1 MPHLLNRD
9 PSMNDTSLKRVAVV
23 GGGNLGQA
31 LARGWVASGLLD
43 AGDVWITRRHA
54 TKLEDLAAAGFKVG
68 SDNRAASAEADCIV
82 IAVQPAQMVGV
93 LEEIADLIENQVVI
107 SVATGVTL
115 KSVRDVLGEGVTLVR
130 AMPNTAVETM
140 SSMTCLAADDASG
153 RALETAQH
161 LFDAVGLTL
170 VIDEEMMTPA
180 TALCACGIAFFLRTI
195 RAAAQGGTEIGFH
208 ADDALTLAAQTARG
222 AADLILSGGSHP
234 ESEIDRVTTP
244 RGCTIAGL
252 NELEHQGFSSA
263 MIRGI
268 LTSSR
273 RAEELL

>member
-1 MPHLLNRD
+1 MSNSTPKQITVL
-9 PSMNDTSLKRVAVV
+9 

-31 LARGWVASGLLD
+31 LVRGWLSSGLLKP
-43 AGDVWITRRHA
+43 ASIRITRRHA
-54 TKLEDLAAAGFKVG
+54 AKLAGLEGAGVQVG
-68 SDNRAASAEADCIV
+68 SDNRGAVSDADCVIV
-82 IAVQPAQMVGV
+82 AVQPGQVAGV
-93 LEEIADLIENQVVI
+93 LEEIADLVGKRVVI

-115 KSVRDVLGEGVTLVR
+115 ASVREIIGDQAPLVR

-140 SSMTCLAADDASG
+140 SSMTCLSADGESG
-153 RALETAQH
+153 PALEAAEY
-161 LFDAVGLTL
+161 LFGALGLTL

-195 RAAAQGGTEIGFH
+195 RAAAQGGTEIGFP
-208 ADDALTLAAQTARG
+208 ADEALTLAAQTARG
-222 AADLILSGGSHP
+222 AADLILSGGNHP

>member
-1 MPHLLNRD
+1 
-9 PSMNDTSLKRVAVV
+9 MNKSTPERVAVL
-23 GGGNLGQA
+23 GGGNLGHA
-31 LARGWVASGLLD
+31 LVRGWLSSNLLEP
-43 AGDVWITRRHA
+43 GDISITRRHVD
-54 TKLEDLAAAGFKVG
+54 KLSSLERAGVQVG
-68 SDNRAASAEADCIV
+68 SDNREAVSQADYVIV
-82 IAVQPAQMVGV
+82 AVQPGQVAGV
-93 LEEIADLIENQVVI
+93 LEEIRDLVGRRVVI

-115 KSVRDVLGEGVTLVR
+115 ASVREIIGDEATLVR
-130 AMPNTAVETM
+130 AMPNTAVETL
-140 SSMTCLAADDASG
+140 SSMTCLSADDGSRQGLDA
-153 RALETAQH
+153 AEY
-161 LFDAVGLTL
+161 LFDAVGRTL

-180 TALCACGIAFFLRTI
+180 TALCACGIAFFLRTV

-208 ADDALTLAAQTARG
+208 ADEALALAAQTARG

-268 LTSSR
+268 LTSSQ

>member
-1 MPHLLNRD
+1 M
-9 PSMNDTSLKRVAVV
+9 
-23 GGGNLGQA
+23 
-31 LARGWVASGLLD
+31 ARGWAAANALKPESIWL
-43 AGDVWITRRHA
+43 TRRHEG
-54 TKLEDLAAAGFKVG
+54 KLEELREEGFRVGTDNREAAA
-68 SDNRAASAEADCIV
+68 ASDCI
-82 IAVQPAQMVGV
+82 ILAVQPPQVGDV
-93 LEEIADLIENQVVI
+93 LREIGDVARDRVVI

-115 KSVRDVLGEGVTLVR
+115 ESIREVLGKDAPLVR
-130 AMPNTAVETM
+130 AMPNTAVEEL
-140 SSMTCLAADDASG
+140 SSMTCLAQDHDSG
-153 RALETAQH
+153 GALETAQS
-161 LFDAVGLTL
+161 LFDALGRTL
-170 VIDEEMMTPA
+170 LIDEEMMTPA

-208 ADDALTLAAQTARG
+208 ADEALLLAAQTARG
-222 AADLILSGGSHP
+222 AADLLLAGDTHP

-252 NELEHQGFSSA
+252 NELEHRGFSSA

>member
-1 MPHLLNRD
+1 
-9 PSMNDTSLKRVAVV
+9 MNQTPPQHVAVL
-23 GGGNLGQA
+23 GGGSLGQA
-31 LARGWVASGLLD
+31 LARGWVASGLLTPD
-43 AGDVWITRRHA
+43 RISITRRHVN
-54 TKLEDLAAAGFKVG
+54 KLSELKTAGFQVG
-68 SDNRAASAEADCIV
+68 SDNRAAVSRSDCV
-82 IAVQPAQMVGV
+82 VVAVQPAQVESV
-93 LEEIADLIENQVVI
+93 LSEIVDLLGDRVLI

-115 KSVRDVLGEGVTLVR
+115 RSLRDQLGSEASLVR
-130 AMPNTAVETM
+130 AMPNTAVGTL
-140 SSMTCLAADDASG
+140 SSMTCLAADPESG
-153 RALETAQH
+153 GALPTAEL
-161 LFDAVGLTL
+161 LFAALGLIM

-208 ADDALTLAAQTARG
+208 AEEALTLAAQTARG

-268 LTSSR
+268 LTSCR

>member
-1 MPHLLNRD
+1 
-9 PSMNDTSLKRVAVV
+9 MNKNTPKRVAVL
-23 GGGNLGQA
+23 GGGNLGHA
-31 LARGWVASGLLD
+31 LVRGWLSSDLLEP
-43 AGDVWITRRHA
+43 GDISITRRHVD
-54 TKLEDLAAAGFKVG
+54 KLSSLESAGVHVG
-68 SDNRAASAEADCIV
+68 SDNREAVSLADCVIV
-82 IAVQPAQMVGV
+82 AVQPGQVEGV
-93 LEEIADLIENQVVI
+93 LQEIKDLVGKRVVI

-115 KSVRDVLGEGVTLVR
+115 ASVRETIGDDATLVR
-130 AMPNTAVETM
+130 AMPNTAVETL
-140 SSMTCLAADDASG
+140 SSMTCLSADDGSRQGLDVA
-153 RALETAQH
+153 EH
-161 LFDAVGLTL
+161 LFNAVGRSL

-180 TALCACGIAFFLRTI
+180 TALCACGIAFFLRTV

-208 ADDALTLAAQTARG
+208 ADEALALAAQTARG

-268 LTSSR
+268 LTSSQ

>member
-1 MPHLLNRD
+1 
-9 PSMNDTSLKRVAVV
+9 MNIPKRVAVL

-31 LARGWVASGLLD
+31 LVRGWLASGLLKPD
-43 AGDVWITRRHA
+43 HITVTRRHIA
-54 TKLEDLAAAGFKVG
+54 KLSDLESAGVHVG
-68 SDNRAASAEADCIV
+68 SDNRSAVSEADCVIV
-82 IAVQPAQMVGV
+82 AVQPGQVAGV
-93 LEEIADLIENQVVI
+93 LEEIADLVRERVVI
-107 SVATGVTL
+107 SVATGVTIA
-115 KSVRDVLGEGVTLVR
+115 SVREIIGDEAPLVR
-130 AMPNTAVETM
+130 AMPNTAVETL
-140 SSMTCLAADDASG
+140 SSMTCLAADGESDP
-153 RALETAQH
+153 ALKAAGY
-161 LFDAVGLTL
+161 LFDVLGLTL

-180 TALCACGIAFFLRTI
+180 TALCACGVAFFLRSI

-208 ADDALTLAAQTARG
+208 ADEALTLAAQTARG

-234 ESEIDRVTTP
+234 EGEIDRVTTP

>member
-1 MPHLLNRD
+1 MKKSTPN
-9 PSMNDTSLKRVAVV
+9 RVAVL

-31 LARGWVASGLLD
+31 LVRGWLTAGLLKPD
-43 AGDVWITRRHA
+43 HVTITRRHVA
-54 TKLEDLAAAGFKVG
+54 KLSGLESDGVHVG
-68 SDNRAASAEADCIV
+68 SDNRGAVSEADCVIV
-82 IAVQPAQMVGV
+82 AVQPGQVAGV
-93 LEEIADLIENQVVI
+93 LQEIADLVEERVVI

-115 KSVRDVLGEGVTLVR
+115 ASVREIIGDAATLVR
-130 AMPNTAVETM
+130 AMPNTAVETL
-140 SSMTCLAADDASG
+140 SSMTCLSVDGEPGPGLEAA
-153 RALETAQH
+153 EY
-161 LFDAVGLTL
+161 LFDALGLTL

-180 TALCACGIAFFLRTI
+180 TALCACGVAFFLRTI

-208 ADDALTLAAQTARG
+208 ADEALTLAAQTARG
-222 AADLILSGGSHP
+222 AADLILTGGSHP

-252 NELEHQGFSSA
+252 NELEHRGFSSA